1 MTNLLACKIYL
12 CSKFQE
18 YLDNACQQA
27 LMDDLF
33 DDDEVVTKNKTAQS
47 NKEEAKGQKGKK
59 K

>member
-18 YLDNACQQA
+18 YLDSACQQA

-33 DDDEVVTKNKTAQS
+33 DDDVVETKAKTAQS